1 MIFYNPAAGR
11 SHTFVKRKTMR
22 SIHITMCLAMA
33 MLLPVLSFS
42 QEKSIHQQK
51 EIMENNKA
59 IIQHLYENVMN
70 KRDMSALPV
79 IVSEEYTGPEGSR
92 GIAGFTAPTA
102 PLIAAFPDIQWK
114 ISSLLADGDKVVAK
128 WTWYGTQSRDYKN
141 IPATGKA
148 IHINGVAIY
157 QLKNGKIIAGE
168 VQTDRLGFLTGLGVL
183 PADIAAAPV
192 QEQVQFIDKFLVPA
206 AGIAEF
212 KQRVALNRAFIK
224 TLPGFISDAAYEY
237 FDEQHNLVYVTIAQW
252 ENNAAVASAKEQV
265 QAEYKRTGFDMPGML
280 KRLGITMD
288 RGSYTRAT
296 E

>member
-1 MIFYNPAAGR
+1 MKSVY
-11 SHTFVKRKTMR
+11 
-22 SIHITMCLAMA
+22 ITIYLAIA
-33 MLLPVLSFS
+33 LLLPVLSFS

-51 EIMENNKA
+51 EIMEKNKA

-70 KRDMSALPV
+70 KRDMSALSL
-79 IVSEEYTGPEGSR
+79 IVSEKYTGPEGSK

-128 WTWYGTQSRDYKN
+128 WTWYGTQTNAYKN

-148 IHINGVAIY
+148 IHINGVATY
-157 QLKNGKIIAGE
+157 QLENGKIIAGE

-183 PADIAAAPV
+183 PADIATVPV
-192 QEQVQFIDKFLVPA
+192 QEQVQFIDKFLVPS

-212 KQRVALNRAFIK
+212 KQRVAANRRFIK
-224 TLPGFISDAAYEY
+224 TLPGFIADAAYEY

-252 ENNAAVASAKEQV
+252 ENKAAVASAKEQV
-265 QAEYKRTGFDMPGML
+265 AAEYKRTGFDMPAMI
-280 KRLGITMD
+280 KRLGISMD
-288 RGSYTRAT
+288 RGVYSHAT